1 MLGIFAVGA
10 PEVKSARVPQRV
22 HAEVDLDLAAPD
34 DRAHRAP
41 VAWQLPPRL
50 RFEPDSHPARPQ
62 HPLRPDLVAQN
73 RELPRIPSSL
83 ELAEDHLCVPDALAQ
98 QLIEVRAIGVKQPLP
113 RPPCRP
119 RRAAARQSPADR
131 LGVHHQ
137 LSRHIADVATA
148 LHQCLNHH
156 EVLLPEH
163 LSSSLIATV
172 KRRFCFGV

>member
-1 MLGIFAVGA
+1 MLGIFAGA

-22 HAEVDLDLAAPD
+22 HAEVDLDLDAPD

-83 ELAEDHLCVPDALAQ
+83 ELAEDHLCVPDAVAQ
-98 QLIEVRAIGVKQPLP
+98 QLIEVRAIGVKQPLRVRRVGLGAP
-113 RPPCRP
+113 RGAKARPTVLGCTTSCR
-119 RRAAARQSPADR
+119 
-131 LGVHHQ
+131 
-137 LSRHIADVATA
+137 ATS
-148 LHQCLNHH
+148 QM
-156 EVLLPEH
+156 
-163 LSSSLIATV
+163 
-172 KRRFCFGV
+172 